1 MEFLFG
7 MTVALFAIGFWN
19 LLIAIF
25 GLFPQCR
32 ATAVGT
38 LVKANTRRNV
48 QGRHRIIPVATEYT
62 YVYIVN
68 GKQYKYSRGNEQR
81 RQCLFPKKVLQYVK
95 WFPRHAYD
103 NKFTGEREWV
113 LGISMLICGIL
124 CTVAILNI

>member
-1 MEFLFG
+1 MTFLICITAFCFLC
-7 MTVALFAIGFWN
+7 AFWN
-19 LLIAIF
+19 LLIAIL
-25 GLFPQCR
+25 GLFPQYR
-32 ATAVGT
+32 ATAIGT
-38 LVKANTRRNV
+38 LKKANTRRNV